1 MATAKATIKDF
12 ALHRPT
18 WCPGCGDF
26 GILRAMQTAIVNL
39 GLEPHEVAL
48 VGGIGCSGKITDY
61 FRSYGFHGVHG
72 RILPLSM
79 GIKLANRDLT
89 VIAAGGDG
97 DGYSIGGNHFLHAI
111 RRNVDMTYIVF
122 DNQVYGLTK
131 GQSSPTADQGYK
143 AKGTVY
149 EVAEQPMRPIGTAMA
164 MGVSWLAQGFSG
176 DVKQLTRL
184 IEEAIRHRGFAL
196 LNAFTPCVTYNA
208 VNTYEFYKTNL
219 VNLDEDEA
227 YDPTDRGRA
236 VEVALDTSKVYGGLI
251 YKEEKPTY
259 EDHLPEFRDRPMVG
273 EDLEETRPDW
283 KAVFLEEF
291 A

>member
-1 MATAKATIKDF
+1 MATIKDF

-26 GILRAMQTAIVNL
+26 GIIKAMQMAATNL
-39 GLEPHEVAL
+39 GLEPHQIAL

-72 RILPLSM
+72 RILPLAL

-131 GQSSPTADQGYK
+131 GQSSPTAGEGYK
-143 AKGTVY
+143 AKGNVY
-149 EVAEQPMRPIGTAMA
+149 EVAEQPMRPLGTALA
-164 MGVSWLAQGFSG
+164 MGIPFLAQGFSG

-184 IEEAIRHRGFAL
+184 IEAAIRHKGFAL
-196 LNAFTPCVTYNA
+196 LNVFTPCVTYNA
-208 VNTYEFYKTNL
+208 VNTYEFYKAHL

-227 YDPTDRGRA
+227 YDPTDHGMA
-236 VEVALDTSKVYGGLI
+236 AEVALDTSKVYSGLL
-251 YKEEKPTY
+251 YQAEKPTY
-259 EDHLPEFRDRPMVG
+259 EDRLPEFPDRPIVAEG
-273 EDLEETRPDW
+273 LTQDRPDW